1 MDIIKEKPFIK
12 NLIAV
17 VKNTMGNPSRRC
29 FVNGRLSD
37 AFVYI
42 ISGECAYTFEDGT
55 VVLAQA
61 GDVLYLANQAVYQ
74 MKLQTEEYRFIYVD
88 FMFDD
93 ERKRQS
99 ALYKN
104 AQIGDTVSL
113 FKKLYGEYHSGKTH
127 SRLSGMRQ
135 LYEIFLTLCERSE
148 SVYLPR
154 SIKEKMSFCR
164 AHIHANYGDKELS
177 VSVLAHLADMSEVY
191 FRKCFQAVYKIS
203 PKKYLTSVRLEQA
216 RQRMRYSFLSLE
228 ECAFQCGFSSWQ
240 YFSRVFKNET
250 GETPAI
256 YRKKRYF
263 EHKD

>member
-1 MDIIKEKPFIK
+1 MDIIKVKPFIK

-29 FVNGRLSD
+29 FVNGRLSE
-37 AFVYI
+37 AVVYI

-104 AQIGDTVSL
+104 AQIGDTMSL
-113 FKKLYGEYHSGKTH
+113 FKKLYSEYHS
-127 SRLSGMRQ
+127 
-135 LYEIFLTLCERSE
+135 
-148 SVYLPR
+148 
-154 SIKEKMSFCR
+154 
-164 AHIHANYGDKELS
+164 
-177 VSVLAHLADMSEVY
+177 
-191 FRKCFQAVYKIS
+191 
-203 PKKYLTSVRLEQA
+203 
-216 RQRMRYSFLSLE
+216 
-228 ECAFQCGFSSWQ
+228 
-240 YFSRVFKNET
+240 
-250 GETPAI
+250 
-256 YRKKRYF
+256 
-263 EHKD
+263 